1 MKKSAIRL
9 MAAATMLALLAGC
22 SSPEYIISTTSGVMI
37 ATRGQPKLDE
47 KTGMYTYKDSE
58 GRKATIQKDEVKQ
71 VMQR

>member
-1 MKKSAIRL
+1 MNSGIRVL
-9 MAAATMLALLAGC
+9 AAATMLALLAGC

-37 ATRGQPKLDE
+37 TTHGQPKLDD

-58 GRKATIQKDEVKQ
+58 GRKATIKKEEVKQ